1 MDINK
6 LVKDITNV
14 FNGNTHSIKRKKYD
28 DDLSDGIKYLSNKD
42 KRLKHLENRIQM
54 VSGNNVEGM
63 ENIDYIGQGHRQ
75 VKNLNDDDKQFLS
88 DKKNSY
94 EGQITDYS
102 NNMFNFMNKHTKILS
117 QVKSCHE
124 VCGNILEL
132 NKLEACKVGCKLRSP
147 ILDEA
152 KEGLYPK
159 VGGKQS
165 CNEYSSSV
173 ERSACNLAYSW
184 KDANGDSIE
193 NDLTSEY
200 ALLNERNAELK
211 TTAEK
216 IFNQTAILRQKNN
229 SLIQKTY
236 NSEASMGRS
245 PDTSINSNANNGD
258 IYQGK
263 GKMKEFQKIKSQ
275 LRPGSN
281 PNISLTP
288 AQIML
293 RIMEKDSIARL
304 EANTMRTYLWV
315 AGTIGIVGGT
325 IYFINKNSD

>member
-63 ENIDYIGQGHRQ
+63 ENIDYVGKGHNR
-75 VKNLNDDDKQFLS
+75 VKILNDKDKTFFSEQKNDYDGNLN
-88 DKKNSY
+88 NY
-94 EGQITDYS
+94 NVAMTD
-102 NNMFNFMNKHTKILS
+102 FMDKHTKILS
-117 QVKSCHE
+117 QVQGDEGCLND
-124 VCGNILEL
+124 CGNILEP
-132 NKLEACKVGCKLRSP
+132 NKMKACKVGCKLRLP
-147 ILDEA
+147 KLDKKDIVKCED
-152 KEGLYPK
+152 KY
-159 VGGKQS
+159 
-165 CNEYSSSV
+165 NEQV
-173 ERSACNLAYSW
+173 KLSACNLAYSW
-184 KDANGDSIE
+184 KDADGNEIK

-211 TTAEK
+211 TTATTL
-216 IFNQTAILRQKNN
+216 FNQTAILRQKNN

-245 PDTSINSNANNGD
+245 PDTSINSNANSN

-263 GKMKEFQKIKSQ
+263 GKMKEFQNIKAK
-275 LRPGSN
+275 LKPGSN
-281 PNISLTP
+281 PNSSLTP
-288 AQIML
+288 AQILL

-315 AGTIGIVGGT
+315 AGTLGIVGGT
-325 IYFINKNSD
+325 IYYINKNSD

>member
-63 ENIDYIGQGHRQ
+63 ENIDYVGKGHNR
-75 VKNLNDDDKQFLS
+75 VKILNDKDKTFFSERKNDYNGNLN
-88 DKKNSY
+88 NY
-94 EGQITDYS
+94 NVAMTD
-102 NNMFNFMNKHTKILS
+102 FMDKHTKILG
-117 QVKSCHE
+117 QVKECKE

-193 NDLTSEY
+193 NDLTSTY
-200 ALLNERNAELK
+200 AILK
-211 TTAEK
+211 TQNTNLKKTAEK
-216 IFNQTAILRQKNN
+216 IFNQTSNMRKTNN
-229 SLIQKTY
+229 SLVQKIY

-245 PDTSINSNANNGD
+245 PDTSINSNANSN

-263 GKMKEFQKIKSQ
+263 GKMKEFQNIKAK
-275 LRPGSN
+275 LKPGSN
-281 PNISLTP
+281 PNSSLTP
-288 AQIML
+288 AQILL

-315 AGTIGIVGGT
+315 AGTLGIVGGT
-325 IYFINKNSD
+325 IYYINKNSD

>member
-132 NKLEACKVGCKLRSP
+132 EKSEACKVGCKLRSP
-147 ILDEA
+147 ILDKKDIVKCED
-152 KEGLYPK
+152 KY
-159 VGGKQS
+159 
-165 CNEYSSSV
+165 NEQV
-173 ERSACNLAYSW
+173 KLSACNLAYSW

-211 TTAEK
+211 TTATTL
-216 IFNQTAILRQKNN
+216 FNQTAILRQKNN

-275 LRPGSN
+275 LKPGSN

-293 RIMEKDSIARL
+293 RIMEKDSLARVDAITL
-304 EANTMRTYLWV
+304 RTYLWV

-325 IYFINKNSD
+325 IYYINKNSD

>member
-124 VCGNILEL
+124 VCGNILESE
-132 NKLEACKVGCKLRSP
+132 KLEACKVGCKLRSP
-147 ILDEA
+147 ILDKKDIVKCED
-152 KEGLYPK
+152 KY
-159 VGGKQS
+159 
-165 CNEYSSSV
+165 NEQV
-173 ERSACNLAYSW
+173 ELSACNLAYSW

-211 TTAEK
+211 TTATTL
-216 IFNQTAILRQKNN
+216 FNQTAILRQKNN

-236 NSEASMGRS
+236 NSEASMGKPADS
-245 PDTSINSNANNGD
+245 SINSNANNGD

-275 LRPGSN
+275 LKPGSN

-293 RIMEKDSIARL
+293 RIMEKDSLARVDAITL
-304 EANTMRTYLWV
+304 RTYLWV

-325 IYFINKNSD
+325 IYYINKNSD